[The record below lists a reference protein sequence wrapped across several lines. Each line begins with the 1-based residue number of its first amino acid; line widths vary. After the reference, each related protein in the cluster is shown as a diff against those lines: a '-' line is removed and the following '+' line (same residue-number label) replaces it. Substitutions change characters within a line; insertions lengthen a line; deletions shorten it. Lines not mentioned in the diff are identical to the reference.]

1 MPAMPQ
7 SATQTNERG
16 ILMKNFIIT
25 YVITLLFALSMPIAE
40 AGTKCEP
47 DSRGGFCCWD
57 VERDGIFKPIS
68 CA

>member
-1 MPAMPQ
+1 MLKTAMFLFSIILITMPVAQ
-7 SATQTNERG
+7 
-16 ILMKNFIIT
+16 
-25 YVITLLFALSMPIAE
+25 

-47 DSRGGFCCWD
+47 VPSGGFCCWD

>member
-1 MPAMPQ
+1 MLKTAMFRFDI
-7 SATQTNERG
+7 A
-16 ILMKNFIIT
+16 LF
-25 YVITLLFALSMPIAE
+25 LLVFALFMPIAQ

>member
-1 MPAMPQ
+1 MLKTVMFRFDIA
-7 SATQTNERG
+7 
-16 ILMKNFIIT
+16 LF
-25 YVITLLFALSMPIAE
+25 LLAFALFMPIAQ